1 MQNLTTWDLG
11 TLENSFDFLEDL
23 PRWDVRCLE
32 FDDGTRTDEW
42 YFRDEKNARVKF
54 EKLAK
59 EHGLTVK
66 GNWWKNERGKQLRM
80 GKIPFED

>member
-32 FDDGTRTDEW
+32 FDDGTRTDER
-42 YFRDEKNARVKF
+42 YFRDEKNARAKF

-66 GNWWKNERGKQLRM
+66 GNWWKNERGKQLWM